1 MSTSMSRADISLS
14 GEPIDKAYA
23 MGLDYFEDYEPDER
37 LDIVAANS
45 TLQRDEWNQLNET
58 VLQTYKANL
67 VAVTDLQN
75 AGLTR
80 NVSLATKVD
89 MYETINEFTE
99 ANVSMDGETDGDE
112 DRPVYS
118 LEGVPIPITHKE
130 FRVSNRDLQS
140 SRRLGNDLQA
150 DGAAASTRVVSE
162 MLERLIFNGWD
173 AAVTGDRGNQFP
185 LYGYTT
191 HPDRNTVTGTGDWG
205 TASNIR
211 PDVVAMLDALD
222 EDNRTGGGFW
232 LYLAPP
238 QWREFRAAVDPD
250 GDGNLTVRERI
261 MDEFATEIGMVR
273 RAEYLPDGEA
283 VMVDPAADVIELVTA
298 ENIQMIEWQS
308 LSGMTEHFKVMA
320 AMAPEIKSDSLGQS
334 GVVHTTGI

>member
-1 MSTSMSRADISLS
+1 MSASIQKADVSLS
-14 GEPIDKAYA
+14 GEPLDKAYA
-23 MGLDYFEDYEPDER
+23 MGLDYFEDYDPQER

-89 MYETINEFTE
+89 LYEKITEFTE
-99 ANVSMDGETDGDE
+99 ASVSMDGETDGDE
-112 DRPVYS
+112 DRPQYS
-118 LEGVPIPITHKE
+118 LEGVPVPITHKE

-150 DGAAASTRVVSE
+150 DGSAAATRVVSE
-162 MLERLIFNGWD
+162 MLERMIFNGWD
-173 AAVTGDRGNQFP
+173 AAVTGERGNQFP
-185 LYGYTT
+185 LHGYTT
-191 HPDRNTVTGTGDWG
+191 HPDRNTVGGSDWTGTPG
-205 TASNIR
+205 NIR

-238 QWREFRAAVDPD
+238 QWREFRSAIDPE

-261 MDEFATEIGMVR
+261 MDEFATEIGMIR

-283 VMVDPAADVIELVTA
+283 VMVDPATDVIELVTA

-320 AMAPEIKSDSLGQS
+320 AMAPEIKADSRGQS
-334 GVVHTTGI
+334 GVVHASGI